1 MVENTSSENRS
12 ALSAL
17 LSELNQEESN
27 IGKEIIEQIKDF
39 IHYKLTTEQ
48 QSLIDKLIPN
58 HELKTRYSFH
68 GLFLSKRDAEFAM
81 QYNEVVELNENI
93 EPNTISSPQ
102 AVYISRLLDFDNLPE
117 PQNSK
122 LINNEFHLVSETL

>member
-1 MVENTSSENRS
+1 MPTYHDLPHDEFLVIKICKGLRPKFKRKVPQLLKQMINRCLD
-12 ALSAL
+12 ANPLARPTAG
-17 LSELNQEESN
+17 ELC
-27 IGKEIIEQIKDF
+27 IIFQNWINEV
-39 IHYKLTTEQ
+39 
-48 QSLIDKLIPN
+48 
-58 HELKTRYSFH
+58 
-68 GLFLSKRDAEFAM
+68 LSKRDAEFAM